1 MKRNYANRFALV
13 MLCGAAIALGLLLTI
28 DQRLITTSIASPMA
42 FPPFANG
49 LYYGILSMVLLLNAM
64 EWKQAGDRLYR
75 AFLVYLLL
83 TLAHVAT
90 MVNQLKGT
98 GTPTSNSDIADTL
111 ISLSLA
117 AGGLFWNRMLGLEET
132 APNAAR
138 LIKAISVTIGA
149 ASLAL
154 SFDLYDDLLPFIRF
168 GAFVMA
174 AIATYYAFIGKG
186 PAASIQWETRAA
198 VACVFLGLLIPLASD
213 LRQTPTPMWA
223 EGAWRFAIALQMV
236 LLHFAMDR
244 RTRGRS
250 EGRKQM
256 EAQLQQAKRNAELE
270 KGMRERHARWISVIA
285 HEFKTPLS
293 VIDTT
298 ASSIEALAGETNE
311 LIQKRCNKIQRSV
324 TRLNNLLTSYLAE
337 ERLIS
342 GDAQLNPQLIDVTSF
357 MERIMRGLLL
367 PPEPKIDVRLNLS
380 DAPHQIYADR
390 LLLQLTLNNLLENAV
405 KFSPQGGTVSISVRG
420 KERSGEAGVEF
431 EVGDQG
437 MGIREDLLP
446 SLFDHY
452 VSGDDRLQQGDH
464 LTVSTGIGL
473 WAVRESVYKHRG
485 NIQVQSRPGAGSRF
499 TIWLPVTTILEPA

>member
-1 MKRNYANRFALV
+1 MQSPYANRLV
-13 MLCGAAIALGLLLTI
+13 LAMLFGAAIALGFFLPI
-28 DQRLITTSIASPMA
+28 SRDITTVPIAPSA
-42 FPPFANG
+42 SFSPFASG
-49 LYYGILSMVLLLNAM
+49 LYYGVLSMVLLLNAL

-83 TLAHVAT
+83 TLAHVVA
-90 MVNQLKGT
+90 MVNQLDASI
-98 GTPTSNSDIADTL
+98 PTSDSDVADTL

-117 AGGLFWNRMLGLEET
+117 AGGLFWNRMLRLEQT

-138 LIKAISVTIGA
+138 FIKAISIVIGA
-149 ASLAL
+149 ASLTL
-154 SFDLYDDLLPFIRF
+154 SLHLFDGLLPLIHLS
-168 GAFVMA
+168 AFLMA
-174 AIATYYAFIGKG
+174 AIATYHAFVGKG
-186 PAASIQWETRAA
+186 RTASVQWETQAA
-198 VACVFLGLLIPLASD
+198 IACVFLGLMIPITSD
-213 LRQTPTPMWA
+213 LRQMPTTVWA
-223 EGAWRFAIALQMV
+223 EGAWHFAIVLQMV
-236 LLHFAMDR
+236 LLHFAMGR
-244 RTRGRS
+244 RSREQS

-311 LIQKRCNKIQRSV
+311 LVQKRCNKIQRSV

-342 GDAQLNPQLIDVTSF
+342 GVARLNPQLIDVASF

-367 PPEPKIDVRLNLS
+367 PPEPKIEVRLDLS
-380 DAPHQIYADR
+380 DAPLQIYADR
-390 LLLQLTLNNLLENAV
+390 LLLKLTLNNLLENAV
-405 KFSPQGGTVSISVRG
+405 KFSPQGGTISICVRR
-420 KERSGEAGVEF
+420 KERGGEAGVEF
-431 EVGDQG
+431 EVSDEGV
-437 MGIREDLLP
+437 GIREDLLT

-464 LTVSTGIGL
+464 LAVSTGIGL
-473 WAVRESVYKHRG
+473 WAVRESVCKHSG
-485 NIQVQSRPGAGSRF
+485 NIQVQSRPGAGTRF
-499 TIWLPVTTILEPA
+499 TIWLPVTMIVELA